1 MAGCRRGVQ
10 TERQWPL
17 ADCAGQP
24 DWRAGRRHHG
34 PNGQVNVTR
43 TLRTVIGHI
52 SAAAPQAGAHLQA
65 SIRTGLEC
73 RYDPAPGGP
82 SRWSL

>member
-1 MAGCRRGVQ
+1 
-10 TERQWPL
+10 
-17 ADCAGQP
+17 
-24 DWRAGRRHHG
+24 
-34 PNGQVNVTR
+34 VNVTR
-43 TLRTVIGHI
+43 TLRAVIGHI